1 MKLSQVE
8 YINKVLFRFNMQN
21 VKPVSMPLGAHFQF
35 SKEQSSKTKEEHDHI
50 KKVPY
55 ALAIGSLMYAIVDPH
70 LGQGPQL
77 WFVRD

>member
-70 LGQGPQL
+70 LGQGPQR